1 MNKNIW
7 SCWKDFMWLASN
19 FNVCIRFCKLL
30 LNPRE
35 ITLKTLF
42 MSHNALECYL
52 ASSQMTL
59 TRTASL
65 LHPHCYQIYCLHFTD
80 LLTLKLWNILI
91 FTKNSY
97 EYFVFRY
104 FNALAIWI
112 NIGIV
117 FSMLKNI
124 NFFES
129 KCYHLFWPRIIANS
143 ILAQYAFHEFQSTL
157 SSSKN
162 PITFCR
168 CLTIIWDQIF
178 C

>member
-1 MNKNIW
+1 MH
-7 SCWKDFMWLASN
+7 L
-19 FNVCIRFCKLL
+19 
-30 LNPRE
+30 
-35 ITLKTLF
+35 
-42 MSHNALECYL
+42 CYL
-52 ASSQMTL
+52 ASPQMTL

-65 LHPHCYQIYCLHFTD
+65 LHPHCYQIYCLHFKD
-80 LLTLKLWNILI
+80 LMTLELGNILI
-91 FTKNSY
+91 FTLKFIWIFCISSITQRCRMNIS
-97 EYFVFRY
+97 
-104 FNALAIWI
+104 IWI

-117 FSMLKNI
+117 FLRLKNI

-162 PITFCR
+162 PITFYR